1 MRKNAIRRRAGEP
14 GRRGT
19 SNVDVVLVLLPFFSN
34 LPRMIHNLH
43 SFFHSVAIWRLTKRS
58 AFASTW

>member
-1 MRKNAIRRRAGEP
+1 MQSEDERGSRAADARRSP
-14 GRRGT
+14 
-19 SNVDVVLVLLPFFSN
+19 VDVVLVLLPFFSN
-34 LPRMIHNLH
+34 LPQMIHNLH